1 MPKVGMQPV
10 RRRQLIE
17 ATLSSIDQH
26 GLHNTTIV
34 TISRLAGVSSGI
46 ISHYFGGKNG
56 LLEASMR
63 HLLKE
68 LGNAYQARAALVDR
82 DDGQARVMAV
92 VDANFDR
99 VQTSPAA
106 CKTWLAFWAEAMHQP
121 ELARLQRVNAK
132 RLLSHLRGALRTLLP
147 APRAQLAA
155 QGLAALIDGI
165 WLRGALEGGIDTA
178 QAKALCR
185 DYLQQQLRYKDS

>member
-1 MPKVGMQPV
+1 MPKVGMQPL
-10 RRRQLIE
+10 RRRQLID
-17 ATLSSIDQH
+17 ATLASIDQH

-68 LGNAYQARAALVDR
+68 LGDTYKARLAKVAT
-82 DDGQARVMAV
+82 DDAEGRVMAV
-92 VDANFDR
+92 LEANFDR

-121 ELARLQRVNAK
+121 ELARLQKVNAQ
-132 RLLSHLRGALRTLLP
+132 RLLSNLRAALKQLLP
-147 APRAQLAA
+147 AARAQLVA
-155 QGLAALIDGI
+155 QGLAALIDGV
-165 WLRGALEGGIDTA
+165 WLRGALEGGIDTQ

-185 DYLQQQLRYKDS
+185 DYLAQQLKYKDS